1 MSKRD
6 QLNRILNLI
15 EINNRLLEHALEIY
29 EKDPDNEQDQWIGT
43 GDAALLMG
51 VSPQTIRNWVKM
63 GVIKGKSLSQR
74 KYVVYKPDVQAY
86 GKNINEQGGKDSL
99 YHIL

>member
-1 MSKRD
+1 MTRQEERD
-6 QLNRILNLI
+6 RLYDLLKSTIGLI
-15 EINNRLLEHALEIY
+15 ERLIANY
-29 EKDPDNEQDQWIGT
+29 ETESSEDEQWIGT